1 MGRACN
7 RSFETRITG
16 VMMRKITTLGAACCG
31 LLSVYPSIRLS
42 AQALHVPYQTFTLPN
57 GLQVLLHE
65 DHSVPLVSVNVW
77 YHVGSSDEKPGR
89 TGFAHLF
96 EHIMFMGSQHVPT
109 GEFDRLLEAAGA
121 DNNGST
127 TEDRTNYYE
136 DGPANALP
144 LMLYLDADRMGFL
157 LPEITANK
165 VDLQRGVVQNERRQ
179 SYENRPYG
187 LAEENI
193 LERLYPA
200 SHPYHWPVIGS
211 MADLQAATLDDV
223 RRFFQTYYT
232 PNNATLAIAG
242 DITPRDAR
250 QFVERYFGDIAR
262 GPAVTRTPPP
272 RVQLTGA
279 VGAVLEDRVQ
289 LPRVYDAW
297 HTVKAFSVDDATLD
311 VLANVLAGGR
321 SSRLYRRLVYE
332 LQIATDV
339 VAFQD
344 GGRIDGKFEVYATA
358 RPGHDLGEL
367 QRVIDE
373 ELRKLADR
381 GPTPREVERAQN
393 TVEAQFL
400 SRMERVGGGGAL
412 PAPRPPGPPVRQIRP
427 TQAPRTAASPG
438 AQAPRRAD
446 HDAPER
452 PHARRRRDAQGAGS
466 GRPAPR
472 GRGCGAGSVGRSRA
486 RHLHGDDAAAGSGRA
501 QRPRRR
507 GRGRV
512 PRRPAQ
518 HGGEL
523 RRGERVDPRAQ
534 TTTRRRARSAGRRR
548 AAAQPRR
555 FRGRAAAA
563 AARRA
568 AGAAARRAGR
578 GGERRIPG
586 NRVRSRAP
594 VRAPPERHRQRDRP
608 ARPRAR
614 RGGLPELLSAEW
626 RGHPG
631 WGPRHTPRNAPP
643 RDRAGPR
650 LGAGGPA
657 PVSQGSGSRGP
668 RTLLVA

>member
-1 MGRACN
+1 MA
-7 RSFETRITG
+7 RITNG
-16 VMMRKITTLGAACCG
+16 TALLLG
-31 LLSVYPSIRLS
+31 LLAVGPPVRLS
-42 AQALHVPYQTFTLPN
+42 AQSLRVPNQTFTLPN
-57 GLQVLLHE
+57 GLQVIVHE
-65 DHSVPLVSVNVW
+65 DHSVPVVAVNMW

-157 LPEITANK
+157 LSEMTASK

-193 LERLYPA
+193 VERLYPA
-200 SHPYHWPVIGS
+200 NHPYHWPVIGS

-223 RRFFQTYYT
+223 RQFFQTYYT

-242 DITPRDAR
+242 DITAGDAR
-250 QFVERYFGDIAR
+250 RLAEHYFGGIPR

-272 RVQLTGA
+272 PVQLTRA

-297 HTVKAFSVDDATLD
+297 HTVKAFSADDATLD

-358 RPGHDLGEL
+358 RPGHGLGEL

-373 ELRKLADR
+373 EVRRLADQ

-400 SRMERVGGGGAL
+400 SRMERVGGFGGKADQLNFYNYFVGTPDYFQKDLERYRRVTPAAVQRAVRTYLTGAHRVVLSVVPQGKQAL
-412 PAPRPPGPPVRQIRP
+412 GVQ
-427 TQAPRTAASPG
+427 Q
-438 AQAPRRAD
+438 
-446 HDAPER
+446 E
-452 PHARRRRDAQGAGS
+452 
-466 GRPAPR
+466 
-472 GRGCGAGSVGRSRA
+472 
-486 RHLHGDDAAAGSGRA
+486 
-501 QRPRRR
+501 
-507 GRGRV
+507 
-512 PRRPAQ
+512 
-518 HGGEL
+518 
-523 RRGERVDPRAQ
+523 
-534 TTTRRRARSAGRRR
+534 
-548 AAAQPRR
+548 
-555 FRGRAAAA
+555 
-563 AARRA
+563 
-568 AGAAARRAGR
+568 
-578 GGERRIPG
+578 
-586 NRVRSRAP
+586 
-594 VRAPPERHRQRDRP
+594 
-608 ARPRAR
+608 ARP
-614 RGGLPELLSAEW
+614 
-626 RGHPG
+626 
-631 WGPRHTPRNAPP
+631 
-643 RDRAGPR
+643 
-650 LGAGGPA
+650 
-657 PVSQGSGSRGP
+657 
-668 RTLLVA
+668 